1 MKKKIYL
8 GWREGMKT
16 NNIEELNDFDAN
28 ITVINFI
35 NMISKLVLGVGIDEK
50 DDVIKQIKA
59 IRNLE

>member
-1 MKKKIYL
+1 
-8 GWREGMKT
+8 MKT